1 MTGHWL
7 AAAIQTP
14 EQIHLAWPAPSP
26 AQPRPDQPYSGD
38 GVKLC
43 GAECC
48 SAPSG
53 YNRWGWL
60 RGCGPWP
67 EVDSTT
73 ITRPWDTIMKA
84 GVSNYELQSA
94 AGGGAGGSP
103 VLCGLGFYIQI
114 RAQPGSKVVI
124 STLGLSLEALSLCTF
139 ISAESSLSMKHPFLS
154 SQSHQNYFYFY

>member
-1 MTGHWL
+1 
-7 AAAIQTP
+7 
-14 EQIHLAWPAPSP
+14 
-26 AQPRPDQPYSGD
+26 
-38 GVKLC
+38 
-43 GAECC
+43 
-48 SAPSG
+48 
-53 YNRWGWL
+53 
-60 RGCGPWP
+60 
-67 EVDSTT
+67 
-73 ITRPWDTIMKA
+73 MKA

-154 SQSHQNYFYFY
+154 SQSHQNLQMINTFTKYGAWVQFSLCRLSRLPTVGDVVLWPHHPDIAPV